1 MSILSFGL
9 LSQVNRLK
17 KTDEKTDLL
26 HTLLRRL
33 WISVT
38 GRSTAAKTMAPN
50 FLFSVSGV
58 I

>member
-1 MSILSFGL
+1 MRLCSFGL
-9 LSQVNRLK
+9 LPQVNRLK
-17 KTDEKTDLL
+17 MTDEKTDLL

-38 GRSTAAKTMAPN
+38 GRLTAAKTMVPN